1 MLILAIL
8 FFALGITLLWLVHR
22 RQIISGLPSGRV
34 IYTDTRGWGKVEQPL
49 YDAELGLTG
58 KPDYLVKKNGRV
70 IPIEVKSSRIG
81 QAPYDSHIF
90 QLAAYCRLVEVAYG
104 QRPAYGILHYPNR
117 TFAIDY
123 TAELENALINLL
135 ENIHRQESQKNVDRS
150 HNSIQRCRACGYRM
164 LCDQNLASSTVIN
177 T

>member
-8 FFALGITLLWLVHR
+8 FFILGIALLLLVRR
-22 RQIISGLPSGRV
+22 RQKISGLPAGRV

-49 YDAELGLTG
+49 YDGELGLTG
-58 KPDYLVKKNGRV
+58 KPDYLVNKNGRIV
-70 IPIEVKSSRIG
+70 PVEVKSSRIG
-81 QAPYDSHIF
+81 DAPYDSHFF
-90 QLAAYCRLVEVAYG
+90 QLAAYCRLVEVTYG

-135 ENIHRQESQKNVDRS
+135 ENIHRQQSQKNINRS
-150 HNSIQRCRACGYRM
+150 HNSIQRCRACGYRT
-164 LCDQNLASSTVIN
+164 LCEQNLASRTVIN